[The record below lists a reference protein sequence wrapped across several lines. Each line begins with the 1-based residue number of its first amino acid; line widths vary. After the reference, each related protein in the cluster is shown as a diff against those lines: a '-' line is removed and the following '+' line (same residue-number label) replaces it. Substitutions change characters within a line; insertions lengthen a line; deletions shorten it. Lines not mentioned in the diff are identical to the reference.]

1 MRRKTHSQLSR
12 YLGIAA
18 LVVILPLSLA
28 SCTRPSDD
36 PSLRRVVTLPE
47 EGSPFV
53 AFNIWFKVGS
63 VHDPKGK
70 EGLSVLTAAMLEDAS
85 TTEDT
90 YEQILAKVYPMAAGY
105 SSSVDKEM
113 TNFRGVV
120 HLDNLEDYTTLFK
133 NSILSPAFKE
143 QDFTRIKTQVLNY
156 LEQQRRFSSDEELGK
171 ELLSSRI
178 FQGTPYQH
186 PEEGYVESVKA
197 ITLDDVKAF
206 HGEHYRR
213 DNCVVGLGGGLP
225 QGFAARVRADFD
237 TLPEGHSAGIETP
250 QPSPVE
256 GIHVLIVE
264 KNTAA
269 TAISLGFP
277 FELLRS
283 DPDFPAMMLA
293 NSWLGE
299 HRSSSSH
306 LYQVIREARGMNYGD
321 YSYIEAYPQGHTI
334 TRPPQNVA
342 RSKQIFQIWIRP
354 VSMLKEGDMHDRALF
369 ATRAALREL
378 TRLVGDGMS
387 QEAFDITR
395 GFLKNYTVNYG
406 STLSRRLGYRVDDHF
421 YGIAD
426 PGHLASLKSE
436 LDSLTRGSVNQAL
449 AKYLQVENMW
459 IVFIT
464 SDAEGLKQ
472 KLISGEETPIEYP
485 GEKSR
490 EVHDED
496 LIIRAFPLPVKA
508 ENISIINISEVFER
522 Q

>member
-1 MRRKTHSQLSR
+1 MRRF
-12 YLGIAA
+12 
-18 LVVILPLSLA
+18 LVLTMLLILA
-28 SCTRPSDD
+28 SCAPAPED
-36 PSLRRVVTLPE
+36 PSKRRLVTLPE

-63 VHDPKGK
+63 ERDPNGK

-105 SSSVDKEM
+105 SSNVDKEM
-113 TNFRGVV
+113 TTFRGVV
-120 HLDNLEDYTTLFK
+120 HTDNLDNYYTLFK

-143 QDFTRIKTQVLNY
+143 QDFSRIKTQILNF

-171 ELLSSRI
+171 ELLSRQI
-178 FQGTPYQH
+178 FRGTRYEH

-197 ITLDDVKAF
+197 LTLDDVKTFYA
-206 HGEHYRR
+206 EHYRR

-225 QGFAARVRADFD
+225 PGFAERVRSDFD
-237 TLPEGHSAGIETP
+237 TLPEGQSAAVAVS
-250 QPSPVE
+250 QPSPIE

-269 TAISLGFP
+269 TAISFGFP
-277 FELLRS
+277 FDLLRS
-283 DPDFPAMMLA
+283 DPEFPAMMLA

-321 YSYIEAYPQGHTI
+321 YSYIEAYPQGHTL
-334 TRPPQNVA
+334 TLPPQNVA
-342 RSKQIFQIWIRP
+342 RNKQMFQIWVRP
-354 VSMLKEGDMHDRALF
+354 VSMLKAGDMHDRALF
-369 ATRAALREL
+369 ATRAALREVSNL
-378 TRLVGDGMS
+378 TNQGMS
-387 QEAFDITR
+387 QESFEVTR

-406 STLSRRLGYRVDDHF
+406 STLSRRLGYRMDDHF

-426 PGHLASLKSE
+426 PGHLSSLKSE
-436 LDSLTRGSVNQAL
+436 LDALDLDTVNQAL
-449 AKYLQVENMW
+449 KKHLQMENMW
-459 IVFIT
+459 MVFIT

-472 KLISGEETPIEYP
+472 KLVSGVETPIEYL
-485 GEKSR
+485 GEKSQ
-490 EVHDED
+490 EVLDED
-496 LIIRAFPLPVKA
+496 AIIRAYPLPVKA
-508 ENISIINISEVFER
+508 ENISIIRIGEVLER
-522 Q
+522 